1 MTCSARW
8 RLVLFATVAL
18 TACAGVEHAPRG
30 DAAYALIPS
39 APATGTNYRIAAA
52 DVLRIT
58 IYHEPG
64 LSLEDAQVDA
74 TGAVRVPLIGDVPVA
89 GLSASDA
96 ADAIAARLGERILVS
111 PQVTIFVKKAVGRRV
126 TVDGEVREPGLF
138 PVEGRLTLR
147 QAVAMAKG
155 PTRIA
160 SLGQIV
166 VVRQVDGQRQ
176 AAMFDLSAIRRGAA
190 PDPEIL
196 PGDSIIVG
204 LSPAKAILGGT
215 ILAGPALA
223 AGFIALEGKR

>member
-1 MTCSARW
+1 MTCGARW
-8 RLVLFATVAL
+8 RFALVATMAL
-18 TACAGVEHAPRG
+18 AGCASVEDAPRG
-30 DAAYALIPS
+30 EAAYALIPP
-39 APATGTNYRIAAA
+39 APAVGADYRIAAD
-52 DVLRIT
+52 DVLRVT

-64 LSLEDAQVDA
+64 LSLEDAQVGA
-74 TGAVRVPLIGDVPVA
+74 TGAVRVPLIGDVAVA

-111 PQVTIFVKKAVGRRV
+111 PQVTIFVKKAVARRI
-126 TVDGEVREPGLF
+126 TVDGEVRDPGLF
-138 PVEGRLTLR
+138 PVDGRLTLR

-166 VVRQVDGQRQ
+166 VVRQVDGERQ
-176 AAMFDLSAIRRGAA
+176 AAMFDLSAIQRGAA

-204 LSPAKAILGGT
+204 LSHAKAILGGT

-223 AGFIALEGKR
+223 AGFIALDGNR